1 MKRAAT
7 ILLVAASVQ
16 LAIAGWQ
23 PGLREVAFNS
33 GNAINKTSYAGTKT
47 NIVLRLERALS
58 GGARTTKTTY
68 VYWGQIYLDGRT
80 WNFAESFNY
89 AAMLKIDGV
98 TILDNAASTTVS
110 LGSLTRAPGWYDFEL
125 RLYCYNSATGPVSN
139 DGWGTTAYGF
149 GRNASGY
156 TGKGGSYY
164 SCPADPG
171 DGTLFRCDD
180 GNGTADVLDIAS
192 DAAVNALGA
201 AGIRQGLAAGDPL
214 TLTVPSV
221 WRNETATMEA
231 TCTGWTLHDASGTE
245 VGSGA
250 GNTASYD
257 HPSPAAYRKL
267 VWHWTISDP
276 TGDANRRYVTLVG
289 GSDSNNGLSWTTAF
303 ASIQAA
309 IAACPAGGSV
319 IVGPGTYL
327 AKNTTVTA
335 DNVVHSLYINKDIA
349 VLAAEGPEKTIV
361 DSGTDRARAA
371 AKVCSSGALLA
382 GFTFKNSCN
391 SAKNTPAGVEATAG
405 TVSNCV
411 GSVRD
416 QFARQGA
423 VFGLSGTALGRD
435 LRVAPA
441 TWSSRNSSSVV
452 YVYGSATL
460 DGLVITNFT
469 YNPAISSDSEGH
481 GADIGYILRMEGNG
495 VVSNALIAGCRLGS
509 VELLTLKPLVYLSGN
524 GVRLSDATI
533 AGNTIPAPYG
543 AIQVNNVKSIATNL
557 VVWGN
562 SSLSA
567 THPDIHN
574 GQNIARVFHSCYLE
588 APANDASG
596 SVAVDP
602 LFVDAAHGDYR
613 LRPLSKAADM
623 GAPWLR
629 PAAAAPAPFE
639 CAADS
644 DAYFSSPG
652 ESLAATFTAYAT
664 EGHEIV
670 SAVWDFGDG
679 TTGTDWPT
687 AQHTY
692 ATPGSYTVTVTI
704 TDANGVT
711 ATFTIGRS
719 LVVPP
724 ATCYVRVGQAG
735 VYPYDSWEKATDD
748 IYAAVAVGPSA
759 VIVTNGTYEIT
770 KPHIQL
776 LNPISITSVEG
787 PGATVLHSAG
797 GTSRNHR
804 HFTVGASSGAFI
816 SGFTMEDG
824 YSASYYWTGAIEM
837 RSGTLSN
844 CVVRGV
850 RNINRTSV
858 STFLGTA
865 KVVDCVFD
873 GTGGATLSNSDWN
886 KMSAVRLEGS
896 AVLDRCE
903 IKGYRVDTN
912 KDDGSRDGEAPVC
925 IYSAN
930 AVLRNSLV
938 HHCTNGVSQAT
949 KHHGVIALING
960 RIENCTIVDN
970 YSGGYGGGIFAKA
983 GAVVNSIVHGNTALI
998 AGDDLYATVST
1009 PTATYT
1015 CASDF
1020 SHWQSGAGAGCTTRA
1035 PNFDAENP
1043 YRLTAL
1049 STACIDAGDSTLAWL
1064 DGALDLD
1071 RQPRVSGEAIDMGCY
1086 EFAGAGDVPLDGT
1099 LDLSATLGRAP
1110 FAVTAEVSVIGDET
1124 GLVMT
1129 WDFGD
1134 GTVITGSKMET
1145 HSYAVPGVYQ
1155 ITVTIRNGASE
1166 EVVVT
1171 APHPVVSVPETCYV
1185 ANGAA
1190 SVPPYATWENAATN
1204 IEDAV
1209 ALAPRNVLVSNG
1221 TYQVSAQGV
1230 VLSAD
1235 IELRSVNGPDETVI
1249 DSAGRGR
1256 CLWIAHAG
1264 AVCDGFR
1271 LIRGVGNWGEKG
1283 NFACVEGGL
1292 LSNCI
1297 LTNCVD
1303 AYRDAAVF
1311 VRDHGR
1317 MLDCVVDLQG
1327 MKGNAG
1333 HSVYWDV
1340 NVSGGGL
1347 VDRCVIR
1354 NYKYAGD
1361 ANGGGD
1367 FAHSAVTVSDGIV
1380 RNCLVQDC
1388 EVTASASSGVIGAV
1402 VRVTGSGTFENC
1414 TVVNS
1419 KGRQAGSGLRISATA
1434 NATPVIRNN
1443 IVWGSTATDG
1453 SANAD
1458 VYDGAVP
1465 AAPRITYSCASNLT
1479 TGEGNLTCD
1488 PCFVGNRRGKAPFS
1502 LSSSSTLLN
1511 AGLLLDWM
1519 NGATDLDGA
1528 PRVAGP
1534 RPAMGCYE
1542 SVYSGGTVLMLR

>member
-1 MKRAAT
+1 MKRLIA
-7 ILLVAASVQ
+7 IVIVAASVQ
-16 LAIAGWQ
+16 SAIAGWQ

-33 GNAINKTSYAGTKT
+33 GNAIDKTSYAGTTT

-58 GGARTTKTTY
+58 SGSRTTKTTY

-98 TILDNAASTTVS
+98 TVLDNAASATVS

-139 DGWGTTAYGF
+139 DSWGTTAYGF
-149 GRNASGY
+149 GRNATGY
-156 TGKGGSYY
+156 TGKTGSYY

-180 GNGTADVLDIAS
+180 GNGTADVLDIVS
-192 DAAVNALGA
+192 DPIVSAPGAKAVT
-201 AGIRQGLAAGDPL
+201 RQGLAAGDPL
-214 TLTVPSV
+214 TLTVPAV

-231 TCTGWTLHDASGTE
+231 TCTGWTLHDATGAQ

-250 GNTASYD
+250 GNAANYE
-257 HPSPAAYRKL
+257 HPAAYRKL

-276 TGDANRRYVTLVG
+276 TGDANRRYVKFVG
-289 GSDSNNGLSWTTAF
+289 GSDSNNGLSWATAF

-309 IAACPAGGSV
+309 IADCPVGGSV
-319 IVGPGTYL
+319 VVGPGTYL

-335 DNVVHSLYINKDIA
+335 DSVVHSLYINKDIA
-349 VLAAEGPEKTIV
+349 VLAAEGPERTIV
-361 DSGTDRARAA
+361 DSGTDRVRAA

-423 VFGLSGTALGRD
+423 VFGLSGTAVGRD
-435 LRVAPA
+435 LRVAPT

-469 YNPAISSDSEGH
+469 YNPATSSDSEGH

-509 VELLTLKPLVYLSGN
+509 VELLTLKPLVYLNGN

-543 AIQVNNVKSIATNL
+543 AIQVNNAKSIATNL
-557 VVWGN
+557 VIWGN

-567 THPDIHN
+567 THPDILN
-574 GQNIARVFHSCYLE
+574 GQNAARVFHSCYSE

-596 SVAVDP
+596 SLAVDP

-623 GAPWLR
+623 GATWLR
-629 PAAAAPAPFE
+629 PVAAAPAPFE

-644 DAYFSSPG
+644 DTYVSTPG
-652 ESLAATFTAYAT
+652 EPLAVTFTAYAT
-664 EGHEIV
+664 EGHDIV
-670 SAVWDFGDG
+670 SAVWDFGDD

-692 ATPGSYTVTVTI
+692 TTPGSYTVTVTV
-704 TDANGVT
+704 TDSNGAT
-711 ATFTIGRS
+711 ATFTVGRS
-719 LVVPP
+719 LVAPP
-724 ATCYVRVGQAG
+724 ATCYVREGQTG

-748 IYAAVAVGPSA
+748 ISAAVAVGPSA

-787 PGATVLHSAG
+787 PEATVLHSAG
-797 GTSRNHR
+797 GTTRNHR
-804 HFTVGASSGAFI
+804 HFTVGPASGAFI

-824 YSASYYWTGAIEM
+824 YSATYYWTGAIEM

-850 RNINRTSV
+850 RNINRTSA
-858 STFLGTA
+858 STFIGTA

-873 GTGGATLSNSDWN
+873 GTGGAALSNSDWN

-949 KHHGVIALING
+949 KHRGVIALIDG

-970 YSGGYGGGIFAKA
+970 YSGGYGGGVFAKA
-983 GAVVNSIVHGNTALI
+983 GAIVNSIVHGNTALI

-1049 STACIDAGDSTLAWL
+1049 STACIDAGDSTFAWL

-1071 RQPRVSGEAIDMGCY
+1071 RQPRVSGEAVDMGCY
-1086 EFAGAGDVPLDGT
+1086 EFSGADDVPLDAT

-1110 FAVTAEVSVIGDET
+1110 LAVTAEASVIGDET
-1124 GLVMT
+1124 GLVVT

-1134 GTVITGSKMET
+1134 GTVFAGNKVET
-1145 HSYAVPGVYQ
+1145 HTYSAPGVYQ
-1155 ITVTIRNGASE
+1155 ITVTVRNVGNE
-1166 EVVVT
+1166 EIVLS
-1171 APHPVVSVPETCYV
+1171 APQPIVAVPETCYV
-1185 ANGAA
+1185 AKGAA

-1209 ALAPRNVLVSNG
+1209 ALAPRHVLVSNG
-1221 TYQVSAQGV
+1221 TWRVSAVGV

-1235 IELRSVNGPDETVI
+1235 TELRSVNGPDATVI
-1249 DSAGRGR
+1249 DSAGQGR
-1256 CLWIAHAG
+1256 CVWIANAG

-1271 LIRGVGNWGEKG
+1271 LIRGAGNWGEKG
-1283 NFACVEGGL
+1283 NFACIEGGL

-1297 LTNCVD
+1297 LTNCVG

-1317 MLDCVVDLQG
+1317 MLDCVVDLKG
-1327 MKGNAG
+1327 MAGNAG
-1333 HSVYWDV
+1333 NFHYWDV
-1340 NVSGGGL
+1340 AVQSGGV

-1354 NYKYAGD
+1354 NYKYTGD
-1361 ANGGGD
+1361 ANGGGGTT
-1367 FAHSAVTVSDGIV
+1367 HRAVTVEGGGV
-1380 RNCLVQDC
+1380 FRNSLVQDC
-1388 EVTASASSGVIGAV
+1388 ELTADVNSGYAMSAVQ
-1402 VRVTGSGTFENC
+1402 VTGAGTVENC
-1414 TVVNS
+1414 TIVNS
-1419 KGRQAGSGLRISATA
+1419 RGRMAGSGLRITA
-1434 NATPVIRNN
+1434 GASETPTIRNV
-1443 IVWGSTATDG
+1443 IVWGSTA
-1453 SANAD
+1453 
-1458 VYDGAVP
+1458 VDGAASP
-1465 AAPRITYSCASNLT
+1465 NFYDAASPSAPRVTYSCSPELT
-1479 TGEGNLTCD
+1479 TGEGNTAADPRFAGAGRAKPPYSLTSRS
-1488 PCFVGNRRGKAPFS
+1488 P
-1502 LSSSSTLLN
+1502 LLN
-1511 AGLLLDWM
+1511 AGALLDWM
-1519 NGATDLDGA
+1519 DGATDLVGI
-1528 PRVAGP
+1528 PRVAGTA
-1534 RPAMGCYE
+1534 PAMGCYE
-1542 SVYSGGTVLMLR
+1542 SPYAGGTVMEVR

>member
-1 MKRAAT
+1 MKRLIA
-7 ILLVAASVQ
+7 IVIVAASVQ
-16 LAIAGWQ
+16 SAIAGWQ

-33 GNAINKTSYAGTKT
+33 GNAIDKTSYAGTTT

-98 TILDNAASTTVS
+98 TVLDNAASATVS

-149 GRNASGY
+149 GWNATGY

-192 DAAVNALGA
+192 DAAVNAPGA

-214 TLTVPSV
+214 TLTVPAV

-245 VGSGA
+245 VGSGT
-250 GNTASYD
+250 GNTANYE
-257 HPSPAAYRKL
+257 HPAAYRKL

-276 TGDANRRYVTLVG
+276 TGDANRRYVTFVG
-289 GSDSNNGLSWTTAF
+289 GSDSNNGLSWATAF

-335 DNVVHSLYINKDIA
+335 DNVVHSLYIDKDIA
-349 VLAAEGPEKTIV
+349 VLAAEGPERTIV
-361 DSGTDRARAA
+361 DSGIDRARAA
-371 AKVCSSGALLA
+371 AKVCSSDALLA

-423 VFGLSGTALGRD
+423 VFGLSGTAVGRD

-452 YVYGSATL
+452 FVTDSATL

-469 YNPAISSDSEGH
+469 YNPAISSDNEGH
-481 GADIGYILRMEGNG
+481 GADVGYILRMEGNG

-509 VELLTLKPLVYLSGN
+509 VELLTLKTLVYLSGN

-533 AGNTIPAPYG
+533 AGNTLPAPYG
-543 AIQVNNVKSIATNL
+543 AILVNNVKSIATNL

-574 GQNIARVFHSCYLE
+574 GQNIARVFHSCYSE

-596 SVAVDP
+596 SLAVDP

-623 GAPWLR
+623 GATWLR
-629 PAAAAPAPFE
+629 PVAAAPAPFE

-644 DAYFSSPG
+644 DTYVSTPG
-652 ESLAATFTAYAT
+652 EPLAATFTAYAT

-670 SAVWDFGDG
+670 SAVWNFGDG

-692 ATPGSYTVTVTI
+692 ATPGSYTVTVTV
-704 TDANGVT
+704 TDSNGAT
-711 ATFTIGRS
+711 ATFTIDRS
-719 LVVPP
+719 LVAPP
-724 ATCYVRVGQAG
+724 ATCYVREGQTG

-748 IYAAVAVGPSA
+748 ICAAVAVGPSA

-770 KPHIQL
+770 QPHIQL

-824 YSASYYWTGAIEM
+824 YSANYYWTGAIEM

-850 RNINRTSV
+850 RNLNRTSA

-873 GTGGATLSNSDWN
+873 GTGGMTRDNSDWN

-912 KDDGSRDGEAPVC
+912 KADGSRDGEAPVC

-938 HHCTNGVSQAT
+938 HHCTNGVSQAE
-949 KHHGVIALING
+949 KHHGVIALIGG
-960 RIENCTIVDN
+960 RIENCTISDN
-970 YSGGYGGGIFAKA
+970 YSGGYGGGVFAKA
-983 GAVVNSIVHGNTALI
+983 GAVVNSIVYGNTALI
-998 AGDDLYATVST
+998 EGDDLYAAVAT
-1009 PTATYT
+1009 PTVAHT

-1020 SHWQSGAGAGCTTRA
+1020 SKWTAGAGTGCTTRA
-1035 PNFDAENP
+1035 PNFDPENP
-1043 YRLTAL
+1043 YHLTVL

-1071 RQPRVSGEAIDMGCY
+1071 RQPRVSGDAVDMGCY
-1086 EFAGAGDVPLDGT
+1086 EFAGADDVPLDAT

-1110 FAVTAEVSVIGDET
+1110 FAVTAEVSVVGDET
-1124 GLVMT
+1124 GLVLT

-1134 GTVITGSKMET
+1134 GTVVAGNKAVT
-1145 HSYAVPGVYQ
+1145 HTYTTPGVYQ
-1155 ITVTIRNGASE
+1155 ITVTVRNAGGEEAVINASQ
-1166 EVVVT
+1166 
-1171 APHPVVSVPETCYV
+1171 AVVSVPETCYV
-1185 ANGAA
+1185 AKGTA
-1190 SVPPYATWENAATN
+1190 SIAPYATWENAATN

-1209 ALAPRNVLVSNG
+1209 ALAPRGVLVSNG

-1230 VLSAD
+1230 VLSTD
-1235 IELRSVNGPDETVI
+1235 TELRSVNGPDETVI
-1249 DSAGRGR
+1249 DSAGLGR

-1297 LTNCVD
+1297 LTNCVN

-1311 VRDHGR
+1311 VRANGR
-1317 MLDCVVDLQG
+1317 MRDCVVDLRG
-1327 MKGNAG
+1327 MGGNAG
-1333 HSVYWDV
+1333 NSAYWDV
-1340 NVSGGGL
+1340 NVSDGG
-1347 VDRCVIR
+1347 VVERCVIR
-1354 NYKYAGD
+1354 NYTYTGD
-1361 ANGGGD
+1361 ANGGISM
-1367 FAHSAVTVSDGIV
+1367 AHRAVTVADGGTV

-1388 EVTASASSGVIGAV
+1388 EVTAEANGVIRSAV
-1402 VRVTGSGTFENC
+1402 NVTGSGTLENC

-1419 KGRQAGSGLRISATA
+1419 KGRQAGSGVRISTPATG
-1434 NATPVIRNN
+1434 TPVVRNN
-1443 IVWGSTATDG
+1443 IVWGSVATDG
-1453 SANAD
+1453 SADAD
-1458 VYDGAVP
+1458 VYDAISP
-1465 AAPRITYSCASNLT
+1465 EAPRITYSCAANLAA
-1479 TGEGNLTCD
+1479 GEGNTAAD
-1488 PCFVGNRRGKAPFS
+1488 PRFAGAGRAKPPYS
-1502 LSSSSTLLN
+1502 LSSRSPLLN
-1511 AGLLLDWM
+1511 AGTYLDWM
-1519 NGATDLDGA
+1519 DGATDILGL
-1528 PRVAGP
+1528 PRVAGTA
-1534 RPAMGCYE
+1534 PAMGCYE
-1542 SVYSGGTVLMLR
+1542 SPYAGGMVMEVR